1 MSMAMAA
8 SAPGL
13 GEETPPGFIHRLADR
28 RRRDEATAT
37 IGMVVFLASWAMLFA
52 GLFFSYGLLRARTP
66 VWPPLDQPPLPVLLP
81 GVNTAVAAL
90 GSGAVILAL
99 HLLRAG
105 HLRRGSWALAASS
118 VLGAVFLALQ
128 VMVWVGLY
136 RAGLVPSGGPYP
148 SVFYGLTFVHALH
161 VLVGIA
167 ALAWLAVRGFSGA
180 VTAHRH
186 LSVRLWGMYWH
197 FVGLVWLVL
206 FATVYVI

>member
-1 MSMAMAA
+1 MAA
-8 SAPGL
+8 AASGF
-13 GEETPPGFIHRLADR
+13 GEETPPGIVRRLGDR
-28 RRRDEATAT
+28 RRGDEATAT

-52 GLFFSYGLLRARTP
+52 SLFFSYGLVRARTP
-66 VWPPLDQPPLPVLLP
+66 VWPPLDQPPLPLVLP

-90 GSGAVILAL
+90 ASGAVIQAL
-99 HLLRAG
+99 RSLRLG
-105 HLRRGSWALAASS
+105 RLRRASWALAASAG
-118 VLGAVFLALQ
+118 LGAVFLALQ
-128 VMVWVGLY
+128 VVVWIGLY
-136 RAGLVPSGGPYP
+136 RAGLAPSGGPYP
-148 SVFYGLTFVHALH
+148 SVFYALTLVHALH

-167 ALAWLAVRGFSGA
+167 ALAWLAARGFAEA

>member
-1 MSMAMAA
+1 MAVAA
-8 SAPGL
+8 SASGI
-13 GEETPPGFIHRLADR
+13 GQGTPPGIIRRMADH
-28 RRRDEATAT
+28 RRRDDATAT

-52 GLFFSYGLLRARTP
+52 SLFFSYGLLRARTP
-66 VWPPLDQPPLPVLLP
+66 VWPPLDQPPLPLLLP

-99 HLLRAG
+99 RFLRLG
-105 HLRRGSWALAASS
+105 RLRRGSWALAASAG
-118 VLGAVFLALQ
+118 LGAVFLALQ
-128 VMVWVGLY
+128 AVVWVGLY
-136 RAGLVPSGGPYP
+136 RAGLVPGGGPYP
-148 SVFYGLTFVHALH
+148 SVFYALTCVHALH

-167 ALAWLAVRGFSGA
+167 ALAWLAARGFYGT

-186 LSVRLWGMYWH
+186 LAVRLWGMYWH